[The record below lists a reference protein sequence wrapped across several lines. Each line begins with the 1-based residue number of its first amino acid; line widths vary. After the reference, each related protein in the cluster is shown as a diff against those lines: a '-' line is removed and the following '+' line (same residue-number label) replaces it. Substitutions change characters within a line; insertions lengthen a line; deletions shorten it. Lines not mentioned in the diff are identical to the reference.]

1 MNTLRTI
8 PTTNYTTT
16 APFIKREKQVK
27 KGRGVCCFIHNSILY
42 KERKDLSINDE
53 NIESIS
59 LEIINKKRKNLVT
72 NVYRPPNG
80 KIKPFKNFFKN
91 LFSRHKRSV
100 FYFAGDFNL
109 NLLDYETN
117 TKVKNFFN
125 LMFSFNLIPVINTV
139 TRVTKTS
146 VTAIDHII
154 TNSYLNTYIQTGII
168 KTDIS
173 DHFPIFLV
181 TNTSDVDEFSDTTTI
196 HKRFINNETIQYFR
210 TLLNNVTWEEVEN
223 TDCPESAY
231 NTFLDKFQV
240 IYDQA
245 FPKTNIKTKN

>member
-1 MNTLRTI
+1 MWVRTHI
-8 PTTNYTTT
+8 VRKIQALIARLQMHAATSTCLHPQTC
-16 APFIKREKQVK
+16 IDHRMEK
-27 KGRGVCCFIHNSILY
+27 
-42 KERKDLSINDE
+42 
-53 NIESIS
+53 
-59 LEIINKKRKNLVT
+59 
-72 NVYRPPNG
+72 
-80 KIKPFKNFFKN
+80 
-91 LFSRHKRSV
+91 FSRHKRSV

-117 TKVKNFFN
+117 SKVKNFFN
-125 LMFSFNLIPVINTV
+125 LMFSFNLIPVINKV

-181 TNTSDVDEFSDTTTI
+181 TNTATI
-196 HKRFINNETIQYFR
+196 YKRFINNETIQYFR

-223 TDCPESAY
+223 TDCPEKAY

-245 FPKTNIKTKN
+245 FPKTKIK

>member
-1 MNTLRTI
+1 MQLVLHFK
-8 PTTNYTTT
+8 YL
-16 APFIKREKQVK
+16 FY
-27 KGRGVCCFIHNSILY
+27 NSILY

-59 LEIINKKRKNLVT
+59 LEIINKKRKNPIVT

-125 LMFSFNLIPVINTV
+125 LMFSFNLIPVINKV

-146 VTAIDHII
+146 VTNGEIYIVKKKKIKLCVHI
-154 TNSYLNTYIQTGII
+154 L
-168 KTDIS
+168 
-173 DHFPIFLV
+173 L
-181 TNTSDVDEFSDTTTI
+181 TSGLQFAAS
-196 HKRFINNETIQYFR
+196 
-210 TLLNNVTWEEVEN
+210 
-223 TDCPESAY
+223 
-231 NTFLDKFQV
+231 
-240 IYDQA
+240 
-245 FPKTNIKTKN
+245 